1 VDSGG
6 EVRYSIT
13 FKVDADTPDDLVAQ
27 FYELITGDMDDED
40 EIAKAFMGALREE
53 AAKNGVK
60 LNGPGPAAEKVRDFD
75 ALKDLGE
82 VWRRFI

>member
-1 VDSGG
+1 
-6 EVRYSIT
+6 
-13 FKVDADTPDDLVAQ
+13 
-27 FYELITGDMDDED
+27 
-40 EIAKAFMGALREE
+40 MGALREE

-60 LNGPGPAAEKVRDFD
+60 LEPGAVEKQRNFD